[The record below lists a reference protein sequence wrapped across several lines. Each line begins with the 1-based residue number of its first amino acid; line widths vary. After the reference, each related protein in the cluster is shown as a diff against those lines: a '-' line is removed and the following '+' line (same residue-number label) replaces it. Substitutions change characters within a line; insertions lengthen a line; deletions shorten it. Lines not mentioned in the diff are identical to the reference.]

1 MSSNVMNATA
11 TTGIKGSDCYTST
24 SSHLN
29 DLYVRLNRGL
39 AEADIQAYIDA
50 VFRTGSAQD
59 KVDLFVLAFQTRDIR
74 GGKGERDLF
83 RHIWLDLSLREPE
96 AAAATVAL
104 VPEYGYWEDLNQLA
118 HKTKGR
124 GPYVARDGGAGDW
137 LLRETI
143 LQTLLKQ
150 LVEDE
155 TAVISSSMNPEVGV
169 PKLSLLARH
178 LPREGNAKA
187 EDAALAKELAQRLY
201 PSDKERNKKY
211 RKRVAALTKV
221 LAVPEVAMAAKNWS
235 SLDPAKLPGRCL
247 KTKLKG
253 LLNQPVKSKHGR
265 KVVLA
270 DADRMACADKF
281 KTHLAR
287 AAKGEA
293 KVKGA
298 NTVFP
303 HELVA
308 KVLKHL
314 QAPATVQKWVAG
326 GGGGGSAAYE
336 DEYDSYDDDGDQ
348 YGYGGGRA
356 RGHGSYVEV
365 PNPDRL
371 SPEELDGFEAQW
383 RSIVDPI
390 KALGVL
396 GEWLAM
402 CDFSGSMA
410 GDPMYV
416 SFALGLIIAECNCG
430 VFKNCILTFD
440 STPTLYRFKT
450 AGFVSRIQEL
460 VSAGVSQGLST
471 DFQAAYNLVLKTLI
485 DSGVPAADAPK
496 YLLVLT
502 DMGFDKASS
511 HGGVRISSY
520 RHAVK
525 TADHET
531 HIQIA
536 RRAFVKQGDALFG
549 DGKGWAAPTVVVWNL
564 RDLADFQAKAQED
577 GVLQVSGWSPSLL
590 KLLAT
595 RGVGAFNSE
604 AILRIAL
611 DDPRYDPVRAAV
623 VRFFGLPPALAAAPA
638 AVDFEAVD

>member
-1 MSSNVMNATA
+1 MNASA
-11 TTGIKGSDCYTST
+11 TTGVKGSDCYTST

-39 AEADIQAYIDA
+39 PEADIQAYIDG
-50 VFRTGSAQD
+50 VFRTGSPQD

-83 RHIWLDLSLREPE
+83 RHLWLNLAAREPE

-118 HKTKGR
+118 HKT
-124 GPYVARDGGAGDW
+124 AGFGV
-137 LLRETI
+137 REAIIGKI
-143 LQTLLKQ
+143 LGQLK
-150 LVEDE
+150 EDE
-155 TAVISSSMNPEVGV
+155 TAVISSSMNPEVGS

-178 LPREGNAKA
+178 LPREGNAKV
-187 EDAALAKELAQRLY
+187 EDAALAKELAHRLY

-211 RKRVAALTKV
+211 RQRVAALAKV

-265 KVVLA
+265 KVELS
-270 DADRMACADKF
+270 DADRVACAAKF
-281 KTHLAR
+281 KAHLGR

-314 QAPATVQKWVAG
+314 REPETVQKWVAG
-326 GGGGGSAAYE
+326 AVSGGGGV
-336 DEYDSYDDDGDQ
+336 YDDSDSCDDDGDQ
-348 YGYGGGRA
+348 YGYGGGR
-356 RGHGSYVEV
+356 RGHGSYVDL
-365 PNPDRL
+365 PNPDLL
-371 SPEELDGFEAQW
+371 SPEELDGYEAQW

-410 GDPMYV
+410 GDPMFV
-416 SFALGLIIAECNCG
+416 SFALGLIIAECNTG
-430 VFKNCILTFD
+430 VFKNSILTFD

-485 DSGVPAADAPK
+485 DSGVPATDAPK

-502 DMGFDKASS
+502 DMGFDKASK
-511 HGGVRISSY
+511 HCAYNAY

-531 HIQIA
+531 HVQIA

-564 RDLADFQAKAQED
+564 RDLPDFQAKAQED

-595 RGVGAFNSE
+595 RGAGAFNSE

-623 VRFFGLPPALAAAPA
+623 GRFFGVAAAAPA
-638 AVDFEAVD
+638 AGGGGGAVDFEAVD

>member
-1 MSSNVMNATA
+1 MSSNTMNAFAA
-11 TTGIKGSDCYTST
+11 TTGVKGSDCYTST

-29 DLYVRLNRGL
+29 DFYIRLNRGL
-39 AEADIQAYIDA
+39 PEADIQTYIDA

-83 RHIWLDLSLREPE
+83 RHIWLNLSLREPE
-96 AAAATVAL
+96 AAAATVSL

-124 GPYVARDGGAGDW
+124 GHNVARDDGGDW

-150 LVEDE
+150 LAEDE
-155 TAVISSSMNPEVGV
+155 TAVVASSMNPELGA

-187 EDAALAKELAQRLY
+187 EDAALAKELAHRLY

-211 RKRVAALTKV
+211 RQRVAALAKV

-235 SLDPAKLPGRCL
+235 SLEPSKLPGRCL

-265 KVVLA
+265 KVELTS
-270 DADRMACADKF
+270 ADRVACAEKF
-281 KTHLAR
+281 KAHLSR

-314 QAPATVQKWVAG
+314 QAPATVQKWVSR
-326 GGGGGSAAYE
+326 GSYE

-348 YGYGGGRA
+348 YGYGGGA
-356 RGHGSYVEV
+356 GQYVES

-383 RSIVDPI
+383 RSIVGPI

-416 SFALGLIIAECNCG
+416 SFALGLIIAECNTG

-460 VSAGVSQGLST
+460 VTAGVSQGLST

-485 DSGVPAADAPK
+485 DSGVAAADAPK

-511 HGGVRISSY
+511 HGGVRVSSY

-525 TADHET
+525 TAGHET
-531 HIQIA
+531 HVQIA
-536 RRAFVKQGDALFG
+536 RRAFVKQGEALFG

-564 RDLADFQAKAQED
+564 RDLPDFQAKAQEE

-595 RGVGAFNSE
+595 RGAGAFNSE

-623 VRFFGLPPALAAAPA
+623 GRFFPADRAYDAARDMD
-638 AVDFEAVD
+638 AVD

>member
-1 MSSNVMNATA
+1 MHASNA

-24 SSHLN
+24 SSGLN

-39 AEADIQAYIDA
+39 PEADIQTYIDA
-50 VFRTGSAQD
+50 VFRTGSARD

-83 RHIWLDLSLREPE
+83 RHIWLNLAAREPE
-96 AAAATVAL
+96 AASATVAL

-118 HKTKGR
+118 HKTKGL
-124 GPYVARDGGAGDW
+124 GDSR
-137 LLRETI
+137 LREAI
-143 LQTLLKQ
+143 IAKILKQ

-169 PKLSLLARH
+169 PKLSLLSRH

-187 EDAALAKELAQRLY
+187 EDAALAKELAHRLY

-211 RKRVAALTKV
+211 RQRVAALAKV
-221 LAVPEVAMAAKNWS
+221 LAVPEVAMAAGNWS
-235 SLDPAKLPGRCL
+235 SLDPGKLPGRCL

-265 KVVLA
+265 KVELTSP
-270 DADRMACADKF
+270 DRMACAAKF
-281 KTHLAR
+281 KAHLSR

-314 QAPATVQKWVAG
+314 QAPATTQKWVAG
-326 GGGGGSAAYE
+326 PADPRGGSAAYE
-336 DEYDSYDDDGDQ
+336 DEYDSYEDDDGDQ
-348 YGYGGGRA
+348 YGYGGGRH
-356 RGHGSYVEV
+356 RGNGTYVVV
-365 PNPDRL
+365 PHPDRL

-410 GDPMYV
+410 GDPMFV
-416 SFALGLIIAECNCG
+416 SFALGLIIAECNTG

-485 DSGVPAADAPK
+485 DSDALAAADAPK

-511 HGGVRISSY
+511 HGGVNAYTGRSGY

-531 HIQIA
+531 HVQIA
-536 RRAFVKQGDALFG
+536 RRAFVKQGEALFG

-623 VRFFGLPPALAAAPA
+623 GRFFGLPPALAAGGGGGA
-638 AVDFEAVD
+638 AIDFEAVD

>member
-1 MSSNVMNATA
+1 MNAT
-11 TTGIKGSDCYTST
+11 TGVKGSDCYAST

-39 AEADIQAYIDA
+39 KEAEIQAYIDA
-50 VFRTGSAQD
+50 VFRDGSAQD

-83 RHIWLDLSLREPE
+83 RHIWLNLAAREPE
-96 AAAATVAL
+96 ATAETVAL

-118 HKTKGR
+118 HKTKGLDSR
-124 GPYVARDGGAGDW
+124 
-137 LLRETI
+137 LREAI
-143 LQTLLKQ
+143 IAKVLMQLL
-150 LVEDE
+150 VDE
-155 TAVISSSMNPEVGV
+155 TAVIASRMNPELDP

-187 EDAALAKELAQRLY
+187 EDAALAKELAHRLY
-201 PSDKERNKKY
+201 PCDKERNKKY
-211 RKRVAALTKV
+211 RQRVAALAKV
-221 LAVPEVAMAAKNWS
+221 LAVPEVAMAAGNWS
-235 SLDPAKLPGRCL
+235 SLDPGKLPGRCL

-253 LLNQPVKSKHGR
+253 LLNQPVKSNHGR
-265 KVVLA
+265 KVVLTSP
-270 DADRMACADKF
+270 DRVACAEKF
-281 KTHLAR
+281 KAHLSR

-314 QAPATVQKWVAG
+314 QAPETVRKWVSHG
-326 GGGGGSAAYE
+326 GGCAAYE
-336 DEYDSYDDDGDQ
+336 DEYDDDGDQ
-348 YGYGGGRA
+348 YGYGGGRH
-356 RGHGSYVEV
+356 RGAGSYVEI

-383 RSIVDPI
+383 RSIVGPI

-416 SFALGLIIAECNCG
+416 SFALGLIIAECNTG

-485 DSGVPAADAPK
+485 DSGVPASDAPK

-511 HGGVRISSY
+511 HGGVRVSSY

-531 HIQIA
+531 HVQIA

-564 RDLADFQAKAQED
+564 RDLPDFQAKAKEE

-623 VRFFGLPPALAAAPA
+623 GRFFGLPAPVPAAPA
-638 AVDFEAVD
+638 PAPAPAAGGGAVYDVARDMEAVD

>member
-1 MSSNVMNATA
+1 MNA
-11 TTGIKGSDCYTST
+11 TTGIKGSDCYAST

-39 AEADIQAYIDA
+39 PEADIQAYADA
-50 VFRTGSAQD
+50 VFRDGSAQD

-83 RHIWLDLSLREPE
+83 RHIWLNLAVREPE

-104 VPEYGYWEDLNQLA
+104 VPEYGYWEDLNKLA
-118 HKTKGR
+118 HKTKGLV
-124 GPYVARDGGAGDW
+124 GGDW
-137 LLRETI
+137 LVRETI

-150 LVEDE
+150 LAVDE
-155 TAVISSSMNPEVGV
+155 TAVIASSMNPEVGV
-169 PKLSLLARH
+169 PKLSLLGRH

-187 EDAALAKELAQRLY
+187 EDAALAKELAHRLY

-211 RKRVAALTKV
+211 RQRVAALAKV
-221 LAVPEVAMAAKNWS
+221 LAVPEVAMAAGNWS

-253 LLNQPVKSKHGR
+253 LLNQPVTGKHGR
-265 KVVLA
+265 KVILTSP
-270 DADRMACADKF
+270 DRVACADKF
-281 KTHLAR
+281 KTHLNR
-287 AAKGEA
+287 ASRGEA

-303 HELVA
+303 HELVE

-314 QAPATVQKWVAG
+314 QAPETTQKWVASAAS
-326 GGGGGSAAYE
+326 GGGSAAYE

-348 YGYGGGRA
+348 YGYGGGRH
-356 RGHGSYVEV
+356 RGPGRHVEV
-365 PNPDRL
+365 PHPDRL

-410 GDPMYV
+410 GDPMNV

-502 DMGFDKASS
+502 DMGFDKASRHCAYNS
-511 HGGVRISSY
+511 YTSSMSTY

-531 HIQIA
+531 HVQIA

-564 RDLADFQAKAQED
+564 RDLPDFQAKAQEE

-595 RGVGAFNSE
+595 RGAGAFNSE

-623 VRFFGLPPALAAAPA
+623 GRFFGLPAAPALAAGGGGGA

>member
-1 MSSNVMNATA
+1 MQAT
-11 TTGIKGSDCYTST
+11 GVKGSDCFKST

-29 DLYVRLNRGL
+29 DFYVRLNRGL
-39 AEADIQAYIDA
+39 PEADIQAYIDA
-50 VFRTGSAQD
+50 VFRDGSAQD
-59 KVDLFVLAFQTRDIR
+59 RVDLFVLAFQTRDIR

-83 RHIWLDLSLREPE
+83 RHMWLKLALGEHF

-104 VPEYGYWEDLNQLA
+104 IPEYGYWEDLNQLA
-118 HKTKGR
+118 HKTKGLS
-124 GPYVARDGGAGDW
+124 V
-137 LLRETI
+137 RETI

-150 LVEDE
+150 LVDDE
-155 TAVISSSMNPEVGV
+155 AAVVASSMNPELGS

-187 EDAALAKELAQRLY
+187 EDAELAKELAARLY
-201 PSDKERNKKY
+201 PGDRERNKKY
-211 RKRVAALTKV
+211 RKRVAALSKV
-221 LAVPEVAMAAKNWS
+221 LAVPEVAMAAGNWS

-253 LLNQPVKSKHGR
+253 LLNQPVTGKYGR
-265 KVVLA
+265 KIELV
-270 DADRMACADKF
+270 DADRVACADKF

-314 QAPATVQKWVAG
+314 QAPENVRKWVNGLGAG
-326 GGGGGSAAYE
+326 EGGDS
-336 DEYDSYDDDGDQ
+336 DSYDDEGDQ
-348 YGYGGGRA
+348 YGYGGGYRRSGA
-356 RGHGSYVEV
+356 YVET
-365 PNPDRL
+365 PHPDRL
-371 SPEELDGFEAQW
+371 SAEELDGFEAQW

-410 GDPMYV
+410 GDPMNV
-416 SFALGLIIAECNCG
+416 SFALGLIIAECNTG
-430 VFKNCILTFD
+430 VFKDCILTFD
-440 STPTLYRFKT
+440 STPTLYRFT
-450 AGFVSRIQEL
+450 TGGLVNRVQEL
-460 VSAGVSQGLST
+460 VAAGVSQGLST

-485 DSGVPAADAPK
+485 DSGVAATEAPK

-502 DMGFDKASS
+502 DMGFDKASE
-511 HGGVRISSY
+511 HVGDRYTGRINHY

-531 HIQIA
+531 HVQIA
-536 RRAFVKQGDALFG
+536 RRAFVKQGEALFG

-564 RDLADFQAKAQED
+564 RDLPDFQAQTQEE

-595 RGVGAFNSE
+595 RGAEAFNSE
-604 AILRIAL
+604 AILRITL

-623 VRFFGLPPALAAAPA
+623 ERFLLWPNA
-638 AVDFEAVD
+638 DMEAVD